1 MCTIIVLGWLSE
13 SQFKLLKPTKALI
26 LHFFGVNKTYKIP
39 FVQGELLVRRIL
51 ARSQRRGFLHLHE
64 PHKQTLHSEIRVRD
78 KSWKNVYFSAI
89 IRCMFYT
96 VDPKKKEKERKK
108 APLSRG
114 KHSRDKIFAL
124 WYFANWPAPL
134 TPTPFKEIFHFLFPG
149 ETKILYRYFHYLV
162 VNFNNY
168 NIFKPQWYSLA
179 KWEVSCTSSFYYFG
193 FFICYRKST
202 MYISI
207 LSLFLKHNDCC
218 YTWGLLQYFDHHG
231 QIHSNIARKF
241 ITSGWISISQM
252 NVALPENWQHLSKFL
267 MGCHMVN

>member
-64 PHKQTLHSEIRVRD
+64 PHKQTLHKEIRVRD
-78 KSWKNVYFSAI
+78 KSWKNVCFSAI
-89 IRCMFYT
+89 IRCMFHT

-193 FFICYRKST
+193 FFICYRKSI

-241 ITSGWISISQM
+241 ITSGWISISQTM
-252 NVALPENWQHLSKFL
+252 
-267 MGCHMVN
+267 